1 MISALT
7 KSERLMQ
14 FEQLLLAHPSGLRR
28 AEIARRLG
36 VHRATVARYVTELR
50 GYLPLY
56 EEDDGRIG
64 INRDDY
70 LSNIRLTIHESLAL
84 YLASRLLTD
93 RTDRFNPHAAAA
105 LRKLGQSLR
114 AYAPTIGQ
122 HIVGEADR
130 VESAKTLRDP
140 GYLSVLE
147 TLTKGWSE
155 GRLVRLVHHS
165 VHRSVNT
172 TYLFAVYI
180 IVPYAVGQSIQVI
193 GKCQGE
199 DHLRTL
205 RVDRIVE
212 AELTDETYTLP
223 EAEDMTRTLTNAW
236 GIWYSEGEPVQ
247 VVLKFSRQVAHRVH
261 ETVWH
266 PSQEMTDLPD
276 GSLVWRARIA
286 EPREMFPWIRGWGAD
301 VEVLEPSDL
310 RQRMA
315 CEVTALAWIYA
326 AKSFG
331 QGTEAG

>member
-14 FEQLLLAHPSGLRR
+14 LEQLLLAHPSGLRR

-36 VHRATVARYVTELR
+36 VHRATVARYVTELT

-56 EEDDGRIG
+56 EGDEGSIG

-70 LSNIRLTIHESLAL
+70 LSNIRLTIHECLAL
-84 YLASRLLTD
+84 YLASRLMTD

-114 AYAPTIGQ
+114 AFAPTIGQ
-122 HIVGEADR
+122 HIIDEADR
-130 VESAKTLRDP
+130 VESSKTRRDP
-140 GYLSVLE
+140 AYLSVLE
-147 TLTKGWSE
+147 MLTKGWSE

-165 VHRSVNT
+165 VHRNVNS

-212 AELTDETYTLP
+212 AALTDETYTQP
-223 EAEDMTRTLTNAW
+223 AEEEMTRTLTDAW
-236 GIWYSEGEPVQ
+236 GIWYSDGEPIE
-247 VVLKFSRQVAHRVH
+247 VVLRFSCQVAHRVR

-266 PSQEMTDLPD
+266 PSQEMSDLPD
-276 GSLVWRARIA
+276 GGLLWRARIA

-301 VEVLEPSDL
+301 AEVLEPVRL
-310 RQRMA
+310 RERMA
-315 CEVTALAWIYA
+315 QEATALAGMYR
-326 AKSFG
+326 KK
-331 QGTEAG
+331 

>member
-1 MISALT
+1 MISALA

-14 FEQLLLAHPSGLRR
+14 LEQLLLAHPSGLRR

-36 VHRATVARYVTELR
+36 VHRATVARYVTELT

-56 EEDDGRIG
+56 ECDDGRIG

-84 YLASRLLTD
+84 YLASRLMTD

-114 AYAPTIGQ
+114 AFAPTIAQ

-130 VESAKTLRDP
+130 VESSKTLRDP
-140 GYLSVLE
+140 IFLSVLE
-147 TLTKGWSE
+147 TLTKAWSE

-165 VHRSVNT
+165 VHRNINCA
-172 TYLFAVYI
+172 YLFAVYI

-193 GKCQGE
+193 GRCRGE

-212 AELTDETYTLP
+212 AELTSETYRLP
-223 EAEDMTRTLTNAW
+223 AGEEMTKTLTDAW
-236 GIWYSEGEPVQ
+236 GIWYSEAAPVQ
-247 VVLKFSRQVAHRVH
+247 VVLRFSRQVAHRVR
-261 ETVWH
+261 ESVWH
-266 PSQEMTDLPD
+266 PSQQISELPE
-276 GSLVWRARIA
+276 GKLLWRARIS

-315 CEVTALAWIYA
+315 CEATDLARMYA
-326 AKSFG
+326 PSG
-331 QGTEAG
+331 QDCGPDRG